1 MITGD
6 LDRALATAIGSA
18 GTWRPAPPGTVCGV
32 RTYVTT
38 IAFWL
43 ARGHTCVPGAGG
55 PAAVAAGLATRLSG
69 LDWVEAAAV
78 TGDGYLAATVTAD
91 ALASLAV
98 RITEAG
104 PGCAL
109 SSALAG
115 ASQAAPAVADLAS
128 APTWEEARRRV
139 HATVTGRL
147 AEAAGA
153 HVSWHHEAER
163 ITALYP
169 AAPVTESPVTESPVT
184 ESPVTEDPVTEGL
197 APPVGPVA
205 EAVAYAGADAIT
217 YALARL
223 LPRGPA
229 RVDARLAAAHHLGN
243 PAYAVQYAHA
253 HAASAL
259 RQAADL
265 GLSRGETAGFQPRLL
280 AHPSEQALLSKL
292 SWLPERA
299 AGAARRARPD
309 VLAYFLE
316 GLARAYFDCQE
327 TCPAVRPGMVV
338 PDGTDR
344 SPAGRTAVQAAAARL
359 WLAAAARTAL
369 GAGLGLLGVG
379 APDRL

>member
-1 MITGD
+1 VITGD
-6 LDRALATAIGSA
+6 LDRALATAISSA
-18 GTWRPAPPGTVCGV
+18 GTWRPAPPGTVCGI

-43 ARGHTCVPGAGG
+43 ARNHAGDLDPGSPGAI
-55 PAAVAAGLATRLSG
+55 AAGLAARLSG

-78 TGDGYLAATVTAD
+78 TGGGYLAVTVTAD
-91 ALASLAV
+91 ALAGLAV
-98 RITEAG
+98 RITQAG
-104 PGCAL
+104 SGCAR

-115 ASQAAPAVADLAS
+115 TDRTGPAVADLAS
-128 APTWEEARRRV
+128 AQTWEEARRRV
-139 HATVTGRL
+139 HAAVAGRL
-147 AEAAGA
+147 AAAAGA
-153 HVSWHHEAER
+153 HVRRKHDTER
-163 ITALYP
+163 MASPCP
-169 AAPVTESPVTESPVT
+169 AAPAAAT
-184 ESPVTEDPVTEGL
+184 
-197 APPVGPVA
+197 PVA
-205 EAVAYAGADAIT
+205 EAVAYAGTDAIT

-243 PAYAVQYAHA
+243 PAYAVRYAHA

-265 GLSRGETAGFQPRLL
+265 GLDRGEAAGFQPRLL
-280 AHPSEQALLSKL
+280 AHPTEQALIHEL
-292 SWLPERA
+292 SWLPEQV

-309 VLAYFLE
+309 AFAHFLE

-327 TCPAVRPGMVV
+327 SCPAARPGMVV
-338 PDGTDR
+338 PVTAPPGGMGL
-344 SPAGRTAVQAAAARL
+344 PPEEQTAVQAGAARL

-369 GAGLGLLGVG
+369 RTGLGLLGVG

>member
-1 MITGD
+1 VITGD

-18 GTWRPAPPGTVCGV
+18 GTWRPAPPGTACEV

-43 ARGHTCVPGAGG
+43 ARGHAGG
-55 PAAVAAGLATRLSG
+55 PGTDSPAAVGAALAARLSG

-78 TGDGYLAATVTAD
+78 TGGGYLAATVTAG
-91 ALASLAV
+91 ALARLAL

-104 PGCAL
+104 PACARGT
-109 SSALAG
+109 ALAG
-115 ASQAAPAVADLAS
+115 TSLAAPVATDLAS
-128 APTWEEARRRV
+128 APTWDEARQRV
-139 HATVTGRL
+139 DATVTGRL

-153 HVSWHHEAER
+153 HVTWEHDTER
-163 ITALYP
+163 ITAPHP
-169 AAPVTESPVTESPVT
+169 AAPVTEDRVE
-184 ESPVTEDPVTEGL
+184 E
-197 APPVGPVA
+197 GPVA
-205 EAVAYAGADAIT
+205 EAVAYAGGDAIT

-229 RVDARLAAAHHLGN
+229 RVDVRLAAAHHLGN

-265 GLSRGETAGFQPRLL
+265 GLSRGEAAEFQPRLL
-280 AHPSEQALLSKL
+280 AHPSEQALLNKL
-292 SWLPERA
+292 SWLPERVT
-299 AGAARRARPD
+299 GAARRARPD
-309 VLAYFLE
+309 VLTHCLE

-344 SPAGRTAVQAAAARL
+344 SPAGRAAVQAAAARL

>member
-1 MITGD
+1 
-6 LDRALATAIGSA
+6 
-18 GTWRPAPPGTVCGV
+18 
-32 RTYVTT
+32 
-38 IAFWL
+38 
-43 ARGHTCVPGAGG
+43 
-55 PAAVAAGLATRLSG
+55 
-69 LDWVEAAAV
+69 VEAAAV
-78 TGDGYLAATVTAD
+78 TGGGYLAATVTAG
-91 ALASLAV
+91 ALARLAV

-104 PGCAL
+104 PACARGA
-109 SSALAG
+109 ALAG
-115 ASQAAPAVADLAS
+115 TSLAAPAATDLAA

-139 HATVTGRL
+139 HETVTGRL
-147 AEAAGA
+147 AEATGA
-153 HVSWHHEAER
+153 HVRWDHDAEQ
-163 ITALYP
+163 ITAAHP
-169 AAPVTESPVTESPVT
+169 AAPVT
-184 ESPVTEDPVTEGL
+184 
-197 APPVGPVA
+197 AGPVA
-205 EAVAYAGADAIT
+205 EAVAYAGGDAIT

-265 GLSRGETAGFQPRLL
+265 GLSRGEAAEFQPRLL
-280 AHPSEQALLSKL
+280 AHPSEQALLNEL
-292 SWLPERA
+292 SWLPERV

-309 VLAYFLE
+309 VLAHFLE

-344 SPAGRTAVQAAAARL
+344 SPAGRAAVQAAAARL